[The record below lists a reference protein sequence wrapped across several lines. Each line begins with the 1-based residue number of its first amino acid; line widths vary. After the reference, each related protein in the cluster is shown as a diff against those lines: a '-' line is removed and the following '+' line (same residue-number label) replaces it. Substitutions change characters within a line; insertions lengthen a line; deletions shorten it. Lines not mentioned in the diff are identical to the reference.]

1 MMRLTTGLQI
11 NLDFANEREGVQML
25 RGAFLLAPFLTALFA
40 NSPFFHGK
48 KAKFLSERHFIW
60 RGMDPLRGGFMD
72 FVFKKD
78 FSIQKYCEVVAETP
92 LMYAYDHD
100 ENVFDPEGRALKDL
114 PKEIQKANA
123 LGAMRQLFQEARYKP
138 CCVEVRCLDELPEN
152 YRYAATAMV
161 VGVLYDETHREKL
174 MHWMDQYSL
183 EQLRDLMKEA
193 ATNGLKN
200 QELYDRVKILME
212 MAEHGISKRGLS
224 EDKYLKPAKDL
235 ISKRK
240 TPAEIMLQENGDRF
254 RV

>member
-1 MMRLTTGLQI
+1 
-11 NLDFANEREGVQML
+11 
-25 RGAFLLAPFLTALFA
+25 
-40 NSPFFHGK
+40 
-48 KAKFLSERHFIW
+48 
-60 RGMDPLRGGFMD
+60 
-72 FVFKKD
+72 
-78 FSIQKYCEVVAETP
+78 
-92 LMYAYDHD
+92 
-100 ENVFDPEGRALKDL
+100 
-114 PKEIQKANA
+114 
-123 LGAMRQLFQEARYKP
+123 
-138 CCVEVRCLDELPEN
+138 
-152 YRYAATAMV
+152 
-161 VGVLYDETHREKL
+161 
-174 MHWMDQYSL
+174 MDQYSL